1 MQKIGLFFIALLSAF
16 VGAGAALGVYLQ
28 FYAPQPQ
35 NNFTNTNQPF
45 KQTGFGGTPDPASP
59 TFSPQTIDFVEAAK
73 KATPAVVHIQT
84 FGNPNMMSNRQQQSM
99 EDLFRD
105 FFGQQMPDRNGNN
118 SGEVRMGS
126 GSGVIIEKD
135 GYIVTNNHVV
145 ENATRIDVVM
155 NNQKSYTAEL
165 IGTDPSTD
173 LAVLKIDA
181 DEELQPV
188 PFGNSDNLQVG
199 EWVLAIGNPFDL
211 TSTVTAGIVS
221 AKARNINI
229 LRRQDGLGVEAFIQ
243 TDAAVNP
250 GNSGGALVNTKGDLV
265 GINTAIA
272 SQTGSFS
279 GYSFAVPTAI
289 VQKVYEDLKK
299 HGIVQRGLLGV
310 QIRDVTAELSK
321 QEDLSVVRGVYI
333 AGVTENSGAIEAG
346 LEKGDVIIEV
356 DGVQVN
362 TSAQL
367 QERIARKRPGEKV
380 DVVYLRAGKER
391 NTKVELKNR
400 LGTTEL
406 VTNQAGKMMNIQ
418 SLGIEIQNISPEDA
432 TKIGTTGVKIA
443 SIKKGKFKDAQVPEG
458 FIITHI
464 DKEKVDS
471 SADVVR
477 LLEGK
482 TGGVLIEGFHPT
494 GRRGFFAI
502 AM

>member
-1 MQKIGLFFIALLSAF
+1 MKRLGLFFIALLSAI
-16 VGAGAALGVYLQ
+16 VGGGVALGIYL
-28 FYAPQPQ
+28 
-35 NNFTNTNQPF
+35 NFFTTQGQSNFQNTNQPF
-45 KQTGFGGTPDPASP
+45 VQTGFGNPDPLNP
-59 TFSPQTIDFVEAAK
+59 TLSPQNLSFVEAAK

-84 FGNPNMMSNRQQQSM
+84 FGNPALMSNRQQDSM

-105 FFGQQMPDRNGNN
+105 FFGQQSPNRNRNKN
-118 SGEVRMGS
+118 EVRMGS
-126 GSGVIIEKD
+126 GSGVIIEKN

-173 LAVLKIDA
+173 LAVLKIEA
-181 DEELQPV
+181 DEELMPV
-188 PFGNSDNLQVG
+188 QFGNSDNLQVG

-250 GNSGGALVNTKGDLV
+250 GNSGGALVNVNGQLV

-272 SQTGSFS
+272 SQTGSFA

-289 VQKVYEDLKK
+289 VKKVYTDLKK

-310 QIRDVTAELSK
+310 QIRDVTADLSK
-321 QEDLSVVRGVYI
+321 ELDLSVVRGVYV

-356 DGVQVN
+356 DDVQVN

-367 QERIARKRPGEKV
+367 QERIARKRPGDKV
-380 DVVYLRAGKER
+380 EVVYLRNGKER
-391 NTKVELKNR
+391 NTNVELKNR
-400 LGTTEL
+400 LGTTTL
-406 VTNQAGKMMNIQ
+406 ITNEAGKMMNIE
-418 SLGIEIQNISPEDA
+418 SLGIEIQNISPEMA
-432 TKIGTTGVKIA
+432 TKIGTTGVKIV
-443 SIKKGKFKDAQVPEG
+443 SIDDGKFKEAQVPEG
-458 FIITHI
+458 FVITHI
-464 DKEKVDS
+464 DKEKVDT
-471 SADVVR
+471 SADVIEF
-477 LLEGK
+477 LEGK

>member
-1 MQKIGLFFIALLSAF
+1 MKHIGLFFIALFSAM
-16 VGAGAALGVYLQ
+16 VGGAMALGVYLQ
-28 FYAPQPQ
+28 FFSPHY
-35 NNFTNTNQPF
+35 TNGALQTDQPF
-45 KQTGFGGTPDPASP
+45 VQTGFGNPDPANP
-59 TFSPQTIDFVEAAK
+59 NFSPQTINFVEAAK
-73 KATPAVVHIQT
+73 RATPAVVHIQT
-84 FGNPNMMSNRQQQSM
+84 FGNAAMMSSHQQNSM
-99 EDLFRD
+99 EELFKD
-105 FFGQQMPDRNGNN
+105 FFGEQMPNRNQNN
-118 SGEVRMGS
+118 GGEVRIGS
-126 GSGVIIEKD
+126 GSGVVIQKE

-145 ENATRIDVVM
+145 ENATRIEVVL

-173 LAVLKIDA
+173 LALLKITA
-181 DEELQPV
+181 DEELNV
-188 PFGNSDNLQVG
+188 IPFGSSDNLQVG
-199 EWVLAIGNPFDL
+199 EWVLAVGNPFDL

-229 LRRQDGLGVEAFIQ
+229 LRRQDGLSIEAFIQ

-250 GNSGGALVNTKGDLV
+250 GNSGGALVNVNGELV

-272 SQTGSFS
+272 STTGSFA
-279 GYSFAVPTAI
+279 GYSFAVPTEI
-289 VQKVYEDLKK
+289 VRKVVTDLKE

-310 QIRDVTAELSK
+310 QIRDVTAELAK
-321 QEDLSVVRGVYI
+321 EQNLSVVRGVYV
-333 AGVTENSGAIEAG
+333 AGVTENSGAVEAG
-346 LEKGDVIIEV
+346 LEKGDVIIKI

-362 TSAQL
+362 NSAQL
-367 QERIARKRPGEKV
+367 QERVARKRPGDKV
-380 DVVYLRAGKER
+380 EVVYLRNAKER

-406 VTNQAGKMMNIQ
+406 VTNEAGKIMKITT
-418 SLGIEIQNISPEDA
+418 LGIEIQDISSEEA

-443 SIKKGKFKDAQVPEG
+443 TVGKGKFKEAQVPEG

-464 DKEKVDS
+464 DKQKVETA
-471 SADVVR
+471 ADVVR

-482 TGGVLIEGFHPT
+482 TGGVLIEGFHAT

>member
-1 MQKIGLFFIALLSAF
+1 MKRIGLFFIALFSGV
-16 VGAGAALGVYLQ
+16 VGATVALGVYLN
-28 FYAPQPQ
+28 FFAPVYQ
-35 NNFTNTNQPF
+35 NGALQVNQPF
-45 KQTGFGGTPDPASP
+45 LQTGFGNPDPASP
-59 TFSPQTIDFVEAAK
+59 NLSPQNLNFVEAAK
-73 KATPAVVHIQT
+73 RATPAVVHIQT
-84 FGNPNMMSNRQQQSM
+84 FGNPSAMSNRQQQSM
-99 EDLFRD
+99 EDLFKD
-105 FFGQQMPDRNGNN
+105 FFGGQMPDRNQNN
-118 SGEVRMGS
+118 GEVRMGS
-126 GSGVIIEKD
+126 GSGVIIQQD

-173 LAVLKIDA
+173 LALLKIDA
-181 DEELQPV
+181 DEELKPV
-188 PFGNSDNLQVG
+188 PFGNSDDLQVG
-199 EWVLAIGNPFDL
+199 EWVLAVGNPFDL

-229 LRRQDGLGVEAFIQ
+229 LRRRDGLGVEAFIQ

-250 GNSGGALVNTKGDLV
+250 GNSGGALVNVNGELV

-272 SQTGSFS
+272 STTGSFA
-279 GYSFAVPTAI
+279 GYSFAVPIGI
-289 VQKVYEDLKK
+289 VKKVVTDLRE

-321 QEDLSVVRGVYI
+321 EMNLSVVRGIYV
-333 AGVTENSGAIEAG
+333 AGVTEKSGAIEAG
-346 LEKGDVIIEV
+346 LETGDVIIEI

-367 QERIARKRPGEKV
+367 QERIARKRPGDKV
-380 DVVYLRAGKER
+380 AVVYLRNGKER
-391 NTKVELKNR
+391 NTNVELKNR

-406 VTNQAGKMMNIQ
+406 VTNEAGKVMKIQ
-418 SLGIEIQNISPEDA
+418 TLGIDIQNISPEDA

-443 SIKKGKFKDAQVPEG
+443 SIEKGKFKEAQVPEG

-464 DKEKVDS
+464 DKEKVDN
-471 SADVVR
+471 SADVIR

>member
-1 MQKIGLFFIALLSAF
+1 MKQIGLFFLALLSAI
-16 VGAGAALGVYLQ
+16 VGGGVALGVYLS
-28 FYAPQPQ
+28 FYAPEQQ
-35 NNFTNTNQPF
+35 VNFTTTNQPVV
-45 KQTGFGGTPDPASP
+45 QTGFGNPDPVSP
-59 TFSPQTIDFVEAAK
+59 TFSPQSINFVEAAK
-73 KATPAVVHIQT
+73 RATPAVVHIQT
-84 FGNPNMMSNRQQQSM
+84 FGNPSQMSNRQQQSM

-105 FFGQQMPDRNGNN
+105 FFGEQMPDRNRNN

-126 GSGVIIEKD
+126 GSGVIIQD
-135 GYIVTNNHVV
+135 NGYIVTNNHVV

-155 NNQKSYTAEL
+155 NNQQSYTAEL

-173 LAVLKIDA
+173 LALLKIEA
-181 DEELQPV
+181 NEKLQSV
-188 PFGNSDNLQVG
+188 DFGNSDALQVG
-199 EWVLAIGNPFDL
+199 EWVLAVGNPFDL

-229 LRRQDGLGVEAFIQ
+229 LRRRDGLGIEAFIQ

-250 GNSGGALVNTKGDLV
+250 GNSGGALVNAKGELV

-272 SQTGSFS
+272 STTGSFA

-289 VQKVYEDLKK
+289 VKKVVADLKE

-310 QIRDVTAELSK
+310 QIRDVTAELAK
-321 QEDLSVVRGVYI
+321 QEDLSVVRGIYI

-367 QERIARKRPGEKV
+367 QERIARKRPGDKV
-380 DVVYLRAGKER
+380 EVVYLRAGKEKSA
-391 NTKVELKNR
+391 NVELKNR

-406 VTNQAGKMMNIQ
+406 VTNEAGKLMKIET
-418 SLGIEIQNISPEDA
+418 LGIEIQDISAEEA
-432 TKIGTTGVKIA
+432 TEIGMNGVKIA
-443 SIKKGKFKDAQVPEG
+443 SIKNGKFQEARVPEG
-458 FIITHI
+458 FVITHI
-464 DKEKVDS
+464 DKEKVDT
-471 SADVVR
+471 SADVIR

>member
-1 MQKIGLFFIALLSAF
+1 MKRIGLFFLVLFSAIMGGG
-16 VGAGAALGVYLQ
+16 VALGIYHN
-28 FYAPQPQ
+28 FFAPTYKNGTSQVS
-35 NNFTNTNQPF
+35 QPF
-45 KQTGFGGTPDPASP
+45 VQTGFGNPDPASP
-59 TFSPQTIDFVEAAK
+59 TFSPQTINFVEAAK

-84 FGNPNMMSNRQQQSM
+84 FGNPSSMSNRQQQSM

-105 FFGQQMPDRNGNN
+105 FFGQQMPDRNQNN
-118 SGEVRMGS
+118 GEVRMGS
-126 GSGVIIEKD
+126 GSGVIVQKD

-155 NNQKSYTAEL
+155 NNQKSYTATL

-181 DEELQPV
+181 DDELKPV
-188 PFGNSDNLQVG
+188 TFGKSDDIQVG
-199 EWVLAIGNPFDL
+199 EWVLAVGNPFDL

-229 LRRQDGLGVEAFIQ
+229 LRRKDGLGIEAFIQ

-250 GNSGGALVNTKGDLV
+250 GNSGGALVNINGELV

-272 SQTGSFS
+272 STTGSFA
-279 GYSFAVPTAI
+279 GYSFAVPTEI
-289 VQKVYEDLKK
+289 VKKVFTDLRE

-310 QIRDVTAELSK
+310 QIRDVTAELAK
-321 QEDLSVVRGVYI
+321 EQNLSVVRGIYV

-346 LEKGDVIIEV
+346 LEAGDVIIEV
-356 DGVQVN
+356 DDVQVN

-367 QERIARKRPGEKV
+367 QERIARKRPGDKV
-380 DVVYLRAGKER
+380 EVVYLRNGKER

-400 LGTTEL
+400 LGTTKLITNEAGEL
-406 VTNQAGKMMNIQ
+406 MKIET
-418 SLGIEIQNISPEDA
+418 LGIEIQNISPEMA

-443 SIKKGKFKDAQVPEG
+443 AVNKGKFKEAQVPEG
-458 FIITHI
+458 FVITHI
-464 DKEKVDS
+464 DKEKVES
-471 SADVVR
+471 SADVIR

>member
-1 MQKIGLFFIALLSAF
+1 MKRIGLFFIALLSAI
-16 VGAGAALGVYLQ
+16 VGGGVALGVYLQ
-28 FYAPQPQ
+28 FFSPQYQ
-35 NNFTNTNQPF
+35 NGVLQTNQPF
-45 KQTGFGGTPDPASP
+45 VQTGFGNPDPANP
-59 TFSPQTIDFVEAAK
+59 TFSPQSINFVEAAK

-84 FGNPNMMSNRQQQSM
+84 FGNPALMSNRQQNSM

-105 FFGQQMPDRNGNN
+105 FFGEQMPNRNQNN
-118 SGEVRMGS
+118 GEVRMGS
-126 GSGVIIEKD
+126 GSGVIIAKD

-145 ENATRIDVVM
+145 ENATRINVVM
-155 NNQKSYTAEL
+155 NDQKNYTAEL

-173 LAVLKIDA
+173 LALLKITA
-181 DEELQPV
+181 DETLTAI

-199 EWVLAIGNPFDL
+199 EWVLAVGNPFDL

-229 LRRQDGLGVEAFIQ
+229 LRRNDGLGIEAFIQ

-250 GNSGGALVNTKGDLV
+250 GNSGGALVNVNGELV

-272 SQTGSFS
+272 STTGSFA
-279 GYSFAVPTAI
+279 GYSFAVPTEI
-289 VQKVYEDLKK
+289 VKKVVTDLRE

-321 QEDLSVVRGVYI
+321 ELNLSVVRGIYV
-333 AGVTENSGAIEAG
+333 AGVTEKSGAIDAG
-346 LEKGDVIIEV
+346 LEKGDVIIQV

-362 TSAQL
+362 NSAQL
-367 QERIARKRPGEKV
+367 QERIARKRPGDKV
-380 DVVYLRAGKER
+380 EVVYLRNGKER

-400 LGTTEL
+400 LGTIETITNEAGEL
-406 VTNQAGKMMNIQ
+406 MKIQ
-418 SLGIEIQNISPEDA
+418 TLGIEVQNISQEDA

-443 SIKKGKFKDAQVPEG
+443 TIGKGKFKEAQVPEG

-464 DKEKVDS
+464 DKEKVEN
-471 SADVVR
+471 SADVIR

-482 TGGVLIEGFHPT
+482 TGGVLIEGFHPG

>member
-1 MQKIGLFFIALLSAF
+1 
-16 VGAGAALGVYLQ
+16 
-28 FYAPQPQ
+28 
-35 NNFTNTNQPF
+35 
-45 KQTGFGGTPDPASP
+45 
-59 TFSPQTIDFVEAAK
+59 
-73 KATPAVVHIQT
+73 VHIQT
-84 FGNPNMMSNRQQQSM
+84 FGNPALMSNRQQNSM

-105 FFGQQMPDRNGNN
+105 FFGQQTPDQNKNRN
-118 SGEVRMGS
+118 EVRMGS
-126 GSGVIIEKD
+126 GSGVIIQKE

-145 ENATRIDVVM
+145 ENATRIDVIM

-173 LAVLKIDA
+173 LALLKIDS
-181 DEELQPV
+181 DETLSAI
-188 PFGNSDNLQVG
+188 PFGDSDNLQVG
-199 EWVLAIGNPFDL
+199 EWVLAVGNPFDL

-229 LRRQDGLGVEAFIQ
+229 LRRNDGLGIEAFIQ

-250 GNSGGALVNTKGDLV
+250 GNSGGALVNVRGELV

-272 SQTGSFS
+272 STTGSFA
-279 GYSFAVPTAI
+279 GYSFAVPTEI
-289 VQKVYEDLKK
+289 VKKVVTDLRE

-310 QIRDVTAELSK
+310 QIRDVTADLSK
-321 QEDLSVVRGVYI
+321 ELNLSVVRGIYV

-367 QERIARKRPGEKV
+367 QERIARKRPGDKV
-380 DVVYLRAGKER
+380 KVVYLRNGKER
-391 NTKVELKNR
+391 NTNVELKNR
-400 LGTTEL
+400 LGTTDKITNEAGEL
-406 VTNQAGKMMNIQ
+406 MKIEA
-418 SLGIEIQNISPEDA
+418 LGIEIQNISPEDA

-443 SIKKGKFKDAQVPEG
+443 TIGKGKFKEAQVPEG

-471 SADVVR
+471 SADVIR

-482 TGGVLIEGFHPT
+482 NGGVLIEGFHPT
-494 GRRGFFAI
+494 GKRGFFAI

>member
-1 MQKIGLFFIALLSAF
+1 MKRIGLFFIALLSAI
-16 VGAGAALGVYLQ
+16 VGGGVALGVYLN
-28 FYAPQPQ
+28 FFLPQ
-35 NNFTNTNQPF
+35 NQVNFTNTNQPF
-45 KQTGFGGTPDPASP
+45 LQTGYGNPDPVNP
-59 TFSPQTIDFVEAAK
+59 TFSPQNINFVEAAK

-84 FGNPNMMSNRQQQSM
+84 FGNPALMSNRQQNSM

-105 FFGQQMPDRNGNN
+105 FFGQQLPDRNQNQN
-118 SGEVRMGS
+118 EVRMGS
-126 GSGVIIEKD
+126 GSGVIIEEG

-145 ENATRIDVVM
+145 ENATRIDVIM

-181 DEELQPV
+181 DEDLKPMT
-188 PFGNSDNLQVG
+188 FGNSDALQVG
-199 EWVLAIGNPFDL
+199 EWVLAVGNPFDL

-229 LRRQDGLGVEAFIQ
+229 LRRKDGLGVEAFIQ

-250 GNSGGALVNTKGDLV
+250 GNSGGALVNANGELV

-272 SQTGSFS
+272 STTGSFA
-279 GYSFAVPTAI
+279 GYSFAVPIGI
-289 VQKVYEDLKK
+289 VQKVYTDLKN

-310 QIRDVTAELSK
+310 QIRDVTADLSK
-321 QEDLSVVRGVYI
+321 ELNLSVVRGIYV

-367 QERIARKRPGEKV
+367 QERIARKRPGDKV
-380 DVVYLRAGKER
+380 KVVYLRNGKER
-391 NTKVELKNR
+391 NTNVELKNS
-400 LGTTEL
+400 LGTTDL
-406 VTNQAGKMMNIQ
+406 ITNEAGKMMKIE
-418 SLGIEIQNISPEDA
+418 SLGIEIQNISPEMA
-432 TKIGTTGVKIA
+432 MKIGTTGVKIA
-443 SIKKGKFKDAQVPEG
+443 SIKAGKFKEAQVPEG
-458 FIITHI
+458 FVITHI
-464 DKEKVDS
+464 DKEKVET
-471 SADVVR
+471 SADVIR

-482 TGGVLIEGFHPT
+482 NGGVLIEGFHPT

>member
-1 MQKIGLFFIALLSAF
+1 
-16 VGAGAALGVYLQ
+16 
-28 FYAPQPQ
+28 
-35 NNFTNTNQPF
+35 
-45 KQTGFGGTPDPASP
+45 
-59 TFSPQTIDFVEAAK
+59 
-73 KATPAVVHIQT
+73 
-84 FGNPNMMSNRQQQSM
+84 M

-105 FFGQQMPDRNGNN
+105 FFGQQMPDRNQNN
-118 SGEVRMGS
+118 GEVRMGS
-126 GSGVIIEKD
+126 GSGVVIQKE
-135 GYIVTNNHVV
+135 GYIVTNNHVI

-173 LAVLKIDA
+173 LALLKIKA
-181 DEELQPV
+181 DEELTV
-188 PFGNSDNLQVG
+188 IPFGNSDNVQVG
-199 EWVLAIGNPFDL
+199 EWVLAVGNPFEL

-229 LRRQDGLGVEAFIQ
+229 LRRNDGLGVEAFIQ

-250 GNSGGALVNTKGDLV
+250 GNSGGALVNVNGELI

-272 SQTGSFS
+272 STTGSFA
-279 GYSFAVPTAI
+279 GYSFAVPTEI
-289 VQKVYEDLKK
+289 VKKVVTDLRE

-321 QEDLSVVRGVYI
+321 ELNLSVVRGIYV
-333 AGVTENSGAIEAG
+333 AGVTERSGAIEAG

-367 QERIARKRPGEKV
+367 QERIARKRPGDKV
-380 DVVYLRAGKER
+380 KVVYLRNGKER
-391 NTKVELKNR
+391 NTNVELKNR
-400 LGTTEL
+400 LGTTKLITNEAGEL
-406 VTNQAGKMMNIQ
+406 MKIGT
-418 SLGIEIQNISPEDA
+418 LGIEIQNISPEEA
-432 TKIGTTGVKIA
+432 TKIGMTGVKIA
-443 SIKKGKFKDAQVPEG
+443 TIEKGKFKEAQVPEG

-464 DKEKVDS
+464 DKEKVES
-471 SADVVR
+471 SADVIR

>member
-1 MQKIGLFFIALLSAF
+1 MKRIGLFFLALLSAI
-16 VGAGAALGVYLQ
+16 VGGGVALGVYLQ
-28 FYAPQPQ
+28 FFSPQYQ
-35 NNFTNTNQPF
+35 NSSLTNNDHF
-45 KQTGFGGTPDPASP
+45 IQTGFGNPDPISP
-59 TFSPQTIDFVEAAK
+59 NLSPQNLNFVEAAK
-73 KATPAVVHIQT
+73 RATPAVVHIQT
-84 FGNPNMMSNRQQQSM
+84 FGNPAMMSNRQQQSM

-105 FFGQQMPDRNGNN
+105 FFGQPFPNNRNQNN
-118 SGEVRMGS
+118 EEVRMGS
-126 GSGVIIEKD
+126 GSGVIIQKE

-173 LAVLKIDA
+173 LALLKINA
-181 DEELQPV
+181 DETLSAI
-188 PFGNSDNLQVG
+188 PFGNSDNVQVG
-199 EWVLAIGNPFDL
+199 EWVLAVGNPFDL

-229 LRRQDGLGVEAFIQ
+229 LRRQDGLGIEAFIQ

-250 GNSGGALVNTKGDLV
+250 GNSGGALVNVNGELI

-272 SQTGSFS
+272 STTGSFA
-279 GYSFAVPTAI
+279 GYSFAVPTEI
-289 VQKVYEDLKK
+289 VRKVVTDLKEY
-299 HGIVQRGLLGV
+299 GIVQRGLLGV
-310 QIRDVTAELSK
+310 QIRDVTAELAK
-321 QEDLSVVRGVYI
+321 QEDLSVVRGIYI
-333 AGVTENSGAIEAG
+333 AGVTEKSGAIEAG

-362 TSAQL
+362 TTAQL
-367 QERIARKRPGEKV
+367 QERIARKRPGDKV
-380 DVVYLRAGKER
+380 EVVYLRNGKER

-406 VTNQAGKMMNIQ
+406 VTNEAGKLMKIET
-418 SLGIEIQNISPEDA
+418 LGIEIQNISPEEA
-432 TKIGTTGVKIA
+432 TKIGMTGVKIA
-443 SIKKGKFKDAQVPEG
+443 TVNQGKFKEAQVPQG

-464 DKEKVDS
+464 DKEKVDT
-471 SADVVR
+471 SADVIR

>member
-1 MQKIGLFFIALLSAF
+1 MKQISLFFTVLLSAIL
-16 VGAGAALGVYLQ
+16 GAGIALGIYHN
-28 FYAPQPQ
+28 FFIPQSQ
-35 NNFTNTNQPF
+35 SNFQNTNQPF
-45 KQTGFGGTPDPASP
+45 VQTGFGNPDPANP
-59 TFSPQTIDFVEAAK
+59 TFSPQSISFVEAAK
-73 KATPAVVHIQT
+73 RATPAVVSIQT
-84 FGNPNMMSNRQQQSM
+84 FGNPALMSNRQQNSM

-105 FFGQQMPDRNGNN
+105 FFGQQMPDRNQNN
-118 SGEVRMGS
+118 GEVRMGS
-126 GSGVIIEKD
+126 GSGVVIQKE
-135 GYIVTNNHVV
+135 GYIVTNNHVI

-173 LAVLKIDA
+173 LALLKIKA
-181 DEELQPV
+181 DEELTV
-188 PFGNSDNLQVG
+188 IPFGNSDNVQVG
-199 EWVLAIGNPFDL
+199 EWVLAVGNPFEL

-229 LRRQDGLGVEAFIQ
+229 LRRNDGLGVEAFIQ

-250 GNSGGALVNTKGDLV
+250 GNSGGALVNVNGELI

-272 SQTGSFS
+272 STTGSFA
-279 GYSFAVPTAI
+279 GYSFAVPTEI
-289 VQKVYEDLKK
+289 VKKVVTDLRE

-321 QEDLSVVRGVYI
+321 ELNLSVVRGIYV
-333 AGVTENSGAIEAG
+333 AGVTERSGAIEAG

-367 QERIARKRPGEKV
+367 QERIARKRPGDKV
-380 DVVYLRAGKER
+380 KVVYLRNGKER
-391 NTKVELKNR
+391 NTNVELKNR
-400 LGTTEL
+400 LGTTKLITNEAGEL
-406 VTNQAGKMMNIQ
+406 MKIGT
-418 SLGIEIQNISPEDA
+418 LGIEIQNISPEEA
-432 TKIGTTGVKIA
+432 TKIGMTGVKIA
-443 SIKKGKFKDAQVPEG
+443 TIEKGKFKEAQVPEG

-464 DKEKVDS
+464 DKEKVES
-471 SADVVR
+471 SADVIR

>member
-1 MQKIGLFFIALLSAF
+1 MKRIGLFFIALLSAIM
-16 VGAGAALGVYLQ
+16 GGGIALGAYLQ
-28 FYAPQPQ
+28 FFAPQFQ
-35 NNFTNTNQPF
+35 NGSLQTNQPF
-45 KQTGFGGTPDPASP
+45 VQTGFGNPDPTNP
-59 TFSPQTIDFVEAAK
+59 TFSPQSLNFVEAAK
-73 KATPAVVHIQT
+73 RATPAVVSIQT
-84 FGNPNMMSNRQQQSM
+84 FGNPALMSNRQQNSM

-105 FFGQQMPDRNGNN
+105 FFGQQMPDRNQNN
-118 SGEVRMGS
+118 GEVRMGS
-126 GSGVIIEKD
+126 GSGVVIQKE
-135 GYIVTNNHVV
+135 GYIVTNNHVI
-145 ENATRIDVVM
+145 ENASRINVVM

-173 LAVLKIDA
+173 LALLKIKA
-181 DEELQPV
+181 DEELTV
-188 PFGNSDNLQVG
+188 IPFGNSDNVQVG
-199 EWVLAIGNPFDL
+199 EWVLAVGNPFEL

-229 LRRQDGLGVEAFIQ
+229 LRRNDGLGVEAFIQ

-250 GNSGGALVNTKGDLV
+250 GNSGGALVNVNGELI

-272 SQTGSFS
+272 STTGSFA
-279 GYSFAVPTAI
+279 GYSFAVPTEI
-289 VQKVYEDLKK
+289 VRKVVTDLKE

-310 QIRDVTAELSK
+310 QIRDVTAELAK
-321 QEDLSVVRGVYI
+321 ELDLSVVRGIYV
-333 AGVTENSGAIEAG
+333 AGVTERSGAIEAG

-356 DGVQVN
+356 DGVEVN

-367 QERIARKRPGEKV
+367 QERIARKRPGDKV
-380 DVVYLRAGKER
+380 EVVYLRNGKER

-406 VTNQAGKMMNIQ
+406 VTNEAGKLMKIET
-418 SLGIEIQNISPEDA
+418 LGIEIQSISPEDA

-443 SIKKGKFKDAQVPEG
+443 TIGKGKFKDAQVPEG

-464 DKEKVDS
+464 DKEKVES
-471 SADVVR
+471 SADVIR

-482 TGGVLIEGFHPT
+482 TGGVLIEGFHPA

>member
-1 MQKIGLFFIALLSAF
+1 MKQIRLFFTVLFSAIL
-16 VGAGAALGVYLQ
+16 GAGIALGVYH
-28 FYAPQPQ
+28 
-35 NNFTNTNQPF
+35 NFFSPKSQTNFQNTNQPF
-45 KQTGFGGTPDPASP
+45 VQTGFGNPDPVSP
-59 TFSPQTIDFVEAAK
+59 TFSPQNLNFVDAAK
-73 KATPAVVHIQT
+73 LATPAVVHIQT
-84 FGNPNMMSNRQQQSM
+84 FGNPALMTNRQQDSM
-99 EDLFRD
+99 EELFKD
-105 FFGQQMPDRNGNN
+105 FFGQQSPDRKQNK
-118 SGEVRMGS
+118 SEVRMGS

-155 NNQKSYTAEL
+155 NNQKSYTAKL

-173 LAVLKIDA
+173 LALLKIEA
-181 DEELQPV
+181 DEELYPV

-229 LRRQDGLGVEAFIQ
+229 LRRNDGLGVEAFIQ

-250 GNSGGALVNTKGDLV
+250 GNSGGALVNTEGKLV

-272 SQTGSFS
+272 STTGSFA
-279 GYSFAVPTAI
+279 GYSFAVPIEI
-289 VQKVYEDLKK
+289 VKKVYTDLKE

-310 QIRDVTAELSK
+310 QIRDVTADMSKELN
-321 QEDLSVVRGVYI
+321 LSVVRGIYV

-367 QERIARKRPGEKV
+367 QERIARKRPGDKV
-380 DVVYLRAGKER
+380 KVVYLRNGKER
-391 NTKVELKNR
+391 NTNVQLKNR
-400 LGTTEL
+400 LGTIEK
-406 VTNQAGKMMNIQ
+406 VTNKAGELMKIQ
-418 SLGIEIQNISPEDA
+418 SLGIEVQNISPEDA
-432 TKIGTTGVKIA
+432 IKIGTTGVKIA
-443 SIKKGKFKDAQVPEG
+443 TIETGKFKEAQVPEG

-464 DKEKVDS
+464 DKEKIES
-471 SADVVR
+471 SADVIR

-482 TGGVLIEGFHPT
+482 AGGVLIEGFHPT
-494 GRRGFFAI
+494 GRKGFFAI

>member
-1 MQKIGLFFIALLSAF
+1 MKRIGLFFIALFSGV
-16 VGAGAALGVYLQ
+16 VGATVALGIYLNFFAPVYQNGALQ
-28 FYAPQPQ
+28 V
-35 NNFTNTNQPF
+35 NQPF
-45 KQTGFGGTPDPASP
+45 LQTGFGNPDPASP
-59 TFSPQTIDFVEAAK
+59 NLSPQNLNFVEAAK
-73 KATPAVVHIQT
+73 RATPAVVHIQT
-84 FGNPNMMSNRQQQSM
+84 FGNPSAMSNRQQQSM
-99 EDLFRD
+99 EDLFKD
-105 FFGQQMPDRNGNN
+105 FFGGQMPDRNQNN
-118 SGEVRMGS
+118 GEVRMGS
-126 GSGVIIEKD
+126 GSGVIIQQD

-173 LAVLKIDA
+173 LALLKIDA
-181 DEELQPV
+181 DEELKPV
-188 PFGNSDNLQVG
+188 PFGNSDDLQVG
-199 EWVLAIGNPFDL
+199 EWVLAVGNPFDL

-229 LRRQDGLGVEAFIQ
+229 LRRRDGLGVEAFIQ

-250 GNSGGALVNTKGDLV
+250 GNSGGALVNVNGELV

-272 SQTGSFS
+272 STTGSFA
-279 GYSFAVPTAI
+279 GYSFAVPIGI
-289 VQKVYEDLKK
+289 VKKVVTDLRE

-321 QEDLSVVRGVYI
+321 EMNLSVVRGIYV
-333 AGVTENSGAIEAG
+333 AGVTEKSGAIEAG
-346 LEKGDVIIEV
+346 LETGDVIIEI

-367 QERIARKRPGEKV
+367 QERIARKRPGDKV
-380 DVVYLRAGKER
+380 AVVYLRNGKER
-391 NTKVELKNR
+391 NTNVELKNR

-406 VTNQAGKMMNIQ
+406 VTNEAGKVMKIQ
-418 SLGIEIQNISPEDA
+418 TLGIDIQNISPEDA

-443 SIKKGKFKDAQVPEG
+443 SIEKGKFKEAQVPEG

-464 DKEKVDS
+464 DKEKVDN
-471 SADVVR
+471 SADVIR

>member
-1 MQKIGLFFIALLSAF
+1 MKRLGLFFTVLLSATL
-16 VGAGAALGVYLQ
+16 GAGIALGLYHN
-28 FYAPQPQ
+28 FFTPQGQ
-35 NNFTNTNQPF
+35 SNFQNTNQPF
-45 KQTGFGGTPDPASP
+45 LQTGFGNPDPANP
-59 TFSPQTIDFVEAAK
+59 TFSPQSINFVEAAK

-84 FGNPNMMSNRQQQSM
+84 FGNPALMTNRQQDSM
-99 EDLFRD
+99 EELFRD
-105 FFGQQMPDRNGNN
+105 FFGQQSPDRKQNN
-118 SGEVRMGS
+118 GEVRMGS
-126 GSGVIIEKD
+126 GSGVIIQKE

-155 NNQKSYTAEL
+155 NNQKSYTAKL

-173 LAVLKIDA
+173 LALLKIES
-181 DEELQPV
+181 DETLTSI
-188 PFGNSDNLQVG
+188 PFGDSDNLQVG
-199 EWVLAIGNPFDL
+199 EWVLAVGNPFDL

-229 LRRQDGLGVEAFIQ
+229 LRRQDGLGIEAFIQ

-250 GNSGGALVNTKGDLV
+250 GNSGGALVNVNGELV

-272 SQTGSFS
+272 STTGSFA
-279 GYSFAVPTAI
+279 GYSFAVPTEI
-289 VQKVYEDLKK
+289 VKKVVTDLRE

-321 QEDLSVVRGVYI
+321 ELNLSVVRGIYV
-333 AGVTENSGAIEAG
+333 AGVTEKSGAIEAG
-346 LEKGDVIIEV
+346 LEKGDVIIKV
-356 DGVQVN
+356 DGVEVN

-367 QERIARKRPGEKV
+367 QERIARKRPGDKV
-380 DVVYLRAGKER
+380 EVVYLRNGKER

-406 VTNQAGKMMNIQ
+406 VTNEAGKMMKIQ

-443 SIKKGKFKDAQVPEG
+443 TIGKGKFKEAQVPEG

-464 DKEKVDS
+464 DKEKIET
-471 SADVVR
+471 SADVIR

-494 GRRGFFAI
+494 GRKGFFAI

>member
-1 MQKIGLFFIALLSAF
+1 MKRIGIFFIALFSA
-16 VGAGAALGVYLQ
+16 VLGAGISLGVFLTFFAPKQQ
-28 FYAPQPQ
+28 FDFA
-35 NNFTNTNQPF
+35 NTNQPVV
-45 KQTGFGGTPDPASP
+45 QTRFNPDPASP
-59 TFSPQTIDFVEAAK
+59 TFSPQNTNFIDAAK

-84 FGNPNMMSNRQQQSM
+84 FGNPNRMSSRQQQSM

-105 FFGQQMPDRNGNN
+105 FFGEQMPNRNRNN
-118 SGEVRMGS
+118 SNEVRMGS

-173 LAVLKIDA
+173 LAVLKIEA
-181 DEELQPV
+181 DEELTPIEY
-188 PFGNSDNLQVG
+188 GNSDALQVG
-199 EWVLAIGNPFDL
+199 EWVLAVGNPFDL

-229 LRRQDGLGVEAFIQ
+229 LRRQDGLAIEAFIQ

-250 GNSGGALVNTKGDLV
+250 GNSGGALVNTKGNLV

-272 SQTGSFS
+272 STTGSFA

-289 VQKVYEDLKK
+289 VKKVVADLKN

-310 QIRDVTAELSK
+310 QIRDVTAELAK
-321 QEDLSVVRGVYI
+321 QEDLSVVRGIYI

-346 LEKGDVIIEV
+346 LEKGDIIIEV
-356 DGVQVN
+356 DGIEVN

-367 QERIARKRPGEKV
+367 QERIARKRPGDKV
-380 DVVYLRAGKER
+380 DVVYLRAGKEKS
-391 NTKVELKNR
+391 TKVELKNR

-406 VTNQAGKMMNIQ
+406 VTNEAGKVMKLDG
-418 SLGIEIQNISPEDA
+418 LGIDIQNISPEEA
-432 TKIGTTGVKIA
+432 TKIGMTGVKIA
-443 SIKKGKFKDAQVPEG
+443 SVKDGKFKEARVPEG
-458 FIITHI
+458 FVITHI
-464 DKEKVDS
+464 DKEKVDT
-471 SADVVR
+471 SADVIR

>member
-1 MQKIGLFFIALLSAF
+1 MKRIGLFFIVLFSA
-16 VGAGAALGVYLQ
+16 VLGAGIALGVYHNFFTPQYQNGVLQ
-28 FYAPQPQ
+28 
-35 NNFTNTNQPF
+35 TNQPF
-45 KQTGFGGTPDPASP
+45 LQTGFGNPDPASP
-59 TFSPQTIDFVEAAK
+59 NLSPQNLNFVEAAK
-73 KATPAVVHIQT
+73 RATPAVVHIQT
-84 FGNPNMMSNRQQQSM
+84 FGNPSAMNNRQQQSM
-99 EDLFRD
+99 EELFRD
-105 FFGQQMPDRNGNN
+105 FFGQQMPDRNQNN
-118 SGEVRMGS
+118 GEVRIGS
-126 GSGVIIEKD
+126 GSGVIIQKE

-173 LAVLKIDA
+173 LALLKIDA
-181 DEELQPV
+181 DEELKSI
-188 PFGNSDNLQVG
+188 PFGKSDDVQVG
-199 EWVLAIGNPFDL
+199 EWVLAVGNPFDL

-229 LRRQDGLGVEAFIQ
+229 LRHRDGLGIEAFIQ

-250 GNSGGALVNTKGDLV
+250 GNSGGALVNVNGELI

-272 SQTGSFS
+272 STTGSFA
-279 GYSFAVPTAI
+279 GYSFAVPTEI
-289 VQKVYEDLKK
+289 VKKVVTDLRE

-310 QIRDVTAELSK
+310 QIRDVTAELAK
-321 QEDLSVVRGVYI
+321 EENLSVVRGIYV
-333 AGVTENSGAIEAG
+333 AGVTEKSGAIEAG
-346 LEKGDVIIEV
+346 LEKGDVIIQV

-367 QERIARKRPGEKV
+367 QERIARKRPGDKV
-380 DVVYLRAGKER
+380 EVVYLRNGKER

-406 VTNQAGKMMNIQ
+406 VTNEAGKVMKIET
-418 SLGIEIQNISPEDA
+418 LGIEIQNISPEMA

-443 SIKKGKFKDAQVPEG
+443 TVNKGKFKEAQVPEG
-458 FIITHI
+458 FVITHI
-464 DKEKVDS
+464 DKEKVES
-471 SADVVR
+471 SADVIR

>member
-1 MQKIGLFFIALLSAF
+1 MKRLGLFFIALFSAIL
-16 VGAGAALGVYLQ
+16 GAGIALGAYLQ
-28 FYAPQPQ
+28 FYAPQYPNGVLQ
-35 NNFTNTNQPF
+35 TNQPF
-45 KQTGFGGTPDPASP
+45 VQTGFGNPDPTNP
-59 TFSPQTIDFVEAAK
+59 TFSPQSLNFVEAAK
-73 KATPAVVHIQT
+73 RATPAVVSIQT
-84 FGNPNMMSNRQQQSM
+84 FGNPALMSNRQQSSM

-105 FFGQQMPDRNGNN
+105 FFGQQLPNRNQNN
-118 SGEVRMGS
+118 GEVRMGS
-126 GSGVIIEKD
+126 GSGVVIQKE
-135 GYIVTNNHVV
+135 GYIVTNNHVI
-145 ENATRIDVVM
+145 ENASRIDVVM

-173 LAVLKIDA
+173 LALLKIKA
-181 DEELQPV
+181 DEELTV
-188 PFGNSDNLQVG
+188 IPFGNSDNVQVG
-199 EWVLAIGNPFDL
+199 EWVLAVGNPFEL

-229 LRRQDGLGVEAFIQ
+229 LRRNDGLGVEAFIQ

-250 GNSGGALVNTKGDLV
+250 GNSGGALVNVNGELI

-272 SQTGSFS
+272 STTGSFA
-279 GYSFAVPTAI
+279 GYSFAVPTEI
-289 VQKVYEDLKK
+289 VRKVVTDLRE

-321 QEDLSVVRGVYI
+321 ELNLSVVRGIYV
-333 AGVTENSGAIEAG
+333 AGVTERSGAIEAG

-356 DGVQVN
+356 DGVEVN

-367 QERIARKRPGEKV
+367 QERIARKRPGDKV
-380 DVVYLRAGKER
+380 EVVYLRNGKER

-406 VTNQAGKMMNIQ
+406 VTNEAGKLMKIET
-418 SLGIEIQNISPEDA
+418 LGIEIQNISPEDA
-432 TKIGTTGVKIA
+432 TKIGSTGVKIA
-443 SIKKGKFKDAQVPEG
+443 TIEKGKFKEAQVPEG

-464 DKEKVDS
+464 DKEKVES
-471 SADVVR
+471 SADVIR

>member
-1 MQKIGLFFIALLSAF
+1 MKRLGLFFIALFSAIL
-16 VGAGAALGVYLQ
+16 GAGIALGAYLQ
-28 FYAPQPQ
+28 FYAPQYPNGVLQ
-35 NNFTNTNQPF
+35 TNQPF
-45 KQTGFGGTPDPASP
+45 VQTGFGNPDPTNP
-59 TFSPQTIDFVEAAK
+59 TFSPQSLNFVEAAK
-73 KATPAVVHIQT
+73 RATPAVVSIQT
-84 FGNPNMMSNRQQQSM
+84 FGNPALMSNRQHSSM

-105 FFGQQMPDRNGNN
+105 FFGQQLPNRNQNN
-118 SGEVRMGS
+118 GEVRMGS
-126 GSGVIIEKD
+126 GSGVVIQKE
-135 GYIVTNNHVV
+135 GYIVTNNHVI
-145 ENATRIDVVM
+145 ENASRIDVVM

-173 LAVLKIDA
+173 LALLKIKA
-181 DEELQPV
+181 DEELTV
-188 PFGNSDNLQVG
+188 IPFGNSDNVQVG
-199 EWVLAIGNPFDL
+199 EWVLAVGNPFEL

-229 LRRQDGLGVEAFIQ
+229 LRRNDGLGVEAFIQ

-250 GNSGGALVNTKGDLV
+250 GNSGGALVNVNGELI

-272 SQTGSFS
+272 STTGSFA
-279 GYSFAVPTAI
+279 GYSFAVPTEI
-289 VQKVYEDLKK
+289 VRKVVTDLRE

-321 QEDLSVVRGVYI
+321 ELNLSVVRGIYV
-333 AGVTENSGAIEAG
+333 AGVTERSGAIEAG

-356 DGVQVN
+356 DGVEVN

-367 QERIARKRPGEKV
+367 QERIARKRPGDKV
-380 DVVYLRAGKER
+380 EVVYLRNGKER

-406 VTNQAGKMMNIQ
+406 VTNEAGKLMKIET
-418 SLGIEIQNISPEDA
+418 LGIEIQNISPEDA
-432 TKIGTTGVKIA
+432 TKIGSTGVKIA
-443 SIKKGKFKDAQVPEG
+443 TIEKGKFKEAQVPEG

-464 DKEKVDS
+464 DKEKVES
-471 SADVVR
+471 SADVIR